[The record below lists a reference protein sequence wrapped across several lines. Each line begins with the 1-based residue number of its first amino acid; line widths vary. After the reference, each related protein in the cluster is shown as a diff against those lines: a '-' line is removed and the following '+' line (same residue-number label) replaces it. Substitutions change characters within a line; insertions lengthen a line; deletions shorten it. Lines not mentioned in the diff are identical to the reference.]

1 MEASLGFEFYAGAWK
16 MRLVLFLL
24 VVLTITGFVQSQAN
38 AAGEPQAG
46 AKLAKEVCARCHDVA
61 PGGAFKRYPPS
72 FASIA
77 VYRSQE
83 QIYARIV
90 SPPTHSGMPEVA
102 LYLLLPDQVADLV
115 SYIMSLEKKAP

>member
-1 MEASLGFEFYAGAWK
+1 MLLL
-16 MRLVLFLL
+16 LVLM
-24 VVLTITGFVQSQAN
+24 ITGFVQSRAN
-38 AAGEPQAG
+38 AAGDPQAG
-46 AKLAKEVCARCHDVA
+46 GKLAKEVCARCHDIT
-61 PGGAFKRYPPS
+61 PTGAFKRYPPS

-83 QIYARIV
+83 QIFARIV

-115 SYIMSLEKKAP
+115 SYIMSLERKSP

>member
-1 MEASLGFEFYAGAWK
+1 

-38 AAGEPQAG
+38 AAGDPQAG
-46 AKLAKEVCARCHDVA
+46 AKLANQLCARCHDITPA
-61 PGGAFKRYPPS
+61 GAFKRYPPS

-77 VYRSQE
+77 AYRSQE

-90 SPPTHSGMPEVA
+90 SPPFHSGMPQVA
-102 LYLLLPDQVADLV
+102 LYLLQPDQVADLV
-115 SYIMSLEKKAP
+115 SYIMSLERKAP